1 VIDWELLIET
11 GLLDWLWK
19 FGVIY
24 GSYKWGR
31 IVGETANG
39 KYEIDIEGEKPT
51 IPLLIP
57 LWVKGSA
64 FLAGLTYIFYGWG
77 AETGMSFIFIFDPE
91 EVSPF
96 LGILVVLLCTFFI
109 GYYDSGGFR
118 KGTGS
123 LGK

>member
-31 IVGETANG
+31 IMGETANE
-39 KYEIDIEGEKPT
+39 KDEIDIEGEKPT
-51 IPLLIP
+51 IPPLIP

-64 FLAGLTYIFYGWG
+64 FLAMLTYIFYGWG
-77 AETGMSFIFIFDPE
+77 AMSFIFIFDPE

-96 LGILVVLLCTFFI
+96 LGILVVLLGAYFG
-109 GYYDSGGFR
+109 GYYDSGGFH